1 MPNGYCVQL
10 LLKATS
16 RRMSSH
22 DSKEPAERIG
32 SSSTKR
38 ISTLNEHE
46 DHILRRRINAYQKI
60 HNKEIAGVTSKL
72 GEIRES
78 MKALAKDPL
87 LGTHALNNA
96 EASGSVHPPRSPATN
111 GQKSKLRRTQSF
123 PEVLDGLSI
132 RSTNTSSFPAL
143 KGDHRVARHAVK
155 SGERTASND
164 GTKSRARSIGSPQI
178 HDGLQL
184 EREASDWQEMGH
196 KKLERSKTAPVAM
209 LQPLLKTTPE
219 MMRKKIHISTSN
231 RHSNGETTARR
242 GRLSPRVADASS
254 RMHSLQTQRDSGSI
268 LSRPKTSANSQ
279 IVMNLKVAPPRGSS
293 HDSRKQSKFPAK
305 RIAAKEEPNGQAD
318 TFQSLQ
324 NAHEHKSS
332 NKDIAKPLQTFQDD
346 LFEPTALSDK
356 EHNIED
362 LRYCRYLRFSKE
374 SQESNRI

>member
-1 MPNGYCVQL
+1 
-10 LLKATS
+10 
-16 RRMSSH
+16 MSSP
-22 DSKEPAERIG
+22 DSKEPAERTG
-32 SSSTKR
+32 SLTTKR

-60 HNKEIAGVTSKL
+60 HNKEIAGVASKL

-78 MKALAKDPL
+78 MKALATDPL

-96 EASGSVHPPRSPATN
+96 EPNGSVHLPRSPVTS

-123 PEVLDGLSI
+123 PEVLDGLNI

-143 KGDHRVARHAVK
+143 KGDHCVARHASK

-164 GTKSRARSIGSPQI
+164 VTKIRARSIGSPQI
-178 HDGLQL
+178 HDSLPLG
-184 EREASDWQEMGH
+184 REANDWQEMGH

-219 MMRKKIHISTSN
+219 MMRKKIQISTSN
-231 RHSNGETTARR
+231 RHSNDEGTARR
-242 GRLSPRVADASS
+242 GRLSTRVADTSS
-254 RMHSLQTQRDSGSI
+254 RMHSLQTQGDSANVF
-268 LSRPKTSANSQ
+268 SRPKTSPNTQ
-279 IVMNLKVAPPRGSS
+279 IAMNFKVAPPRVSS

-305 RIAAKEEPNGQAD
+305 RIASKEEPNGQGD
-318 TFQSLQ
+318 ILQSLQ

-332 NKDIAKPLQTFQDD
+332 NKSIAKPVQKFQDD
-346 LFEPTALSDK
+346 LFEAIDLSDK
-356 EHNIED
+356 EHNVED
-362 LRYCRYLRFSKE
+362 PRHCRYLRFSKE

>member
-1 MPNGYCVQL
+1 
-10 LLKATS
+10 
-16 RRMSSH
+16 MSSH

-32 SSSTKR
+32 SSTTKR

-60 HNKEIAGVTSKL
+60 HNKEIAGVASKL
-72 GEIRES
+72 DEIRES
-78 MKALAKDPL
+78 MKALATDPL

-96 EASGSVHPPRSPATN
+96 EPDGGVHPPRSPVTD

-123 PEVLDGLSI
+123 PEVLDGSKTG
-132 RSTNTSSFPAL
+132 SANTSSFPAL
-143 KGDHRVARHAVK
+143 KGDHHVARHAVK
-155 SGERTASND
+155 LGERTASND
-164 GTKSRARSIGSPQI
+164 LIKSRPRSIGSPQI

-184 EREASDWQEMGH
+184 GREASDWQEMGH

-231 RHSNGETTARR
+231 RHSNDEATARR
-242 GRLSPRVADASS
+242 GLSPRVGNASS
-254 RMHSLQTQRDSGSI
+254 KMHSLQTQGDSGNI
-268 LSRPKTSANSQ
+268 HLRPKTSPNSQ
-279 IVMNLKVAPPRGSS
+279 IVMNFKVAPPHGYS

-305 RIAAKEEPNGQAD
+305 RMAAREEPNDQGD
-318 TFQSLQ
+318 TFTSLRGEH
-324 NAHEHKSS
+324 NAHKHKSS
-332 NKDIAKPLQTFQDD
+332 NKGIAKPLQKFQED
-346 LFEPTALSDK
+346 LFEATALSDK
-356 EHNIED
+356 EHSIED